1 MTKSEKRDG
10 RRKEKSKSKSV
21 ELADREACCQED
33 DQNRT
38 VKTKKRK
45 PCTET
50 EETPGSG
57 PVVKVKKRPSQ
68 SELAEVKN
76 KKKSKKEQV
85 EEHTEKKQ
93 KKRKKKSC
101 KSEEPPQDAS
111 ASAGEEPKEE
121 DEDAEEALGPEERR
135 ALERKLKK
143 MRKQEE
149 KSRLKA
155 EGQDPEKAEATK
167 PSAGQLALDYLTC
180 WSEKREDWRFQKTRQ
195 TWLLQHMFDREKV
208 PDGSFSALLPYLEG
222 LRGVAR
228 DTTVQKAEALV
239 RQLEG
244 QGAEEQEAHLRAHRA
259 REVIQMLS

>member
-1 MTKSEKRDG
+1 MQGFMVDETLSEHA
-10 RRKEKSKSKSV
+10 KES
-21 ELADREACCQED
+21 
-33 DQNRT
+33 
-38 VKTKKRK
+38 
-45 PCTET
+45 
-50 EETPGSG
+50 
-57 PVVKVKKRPSQ
+57 
-68 SELAEVKN
+68 
-76 KKKSKKEQV
+76 
-85 EEHTEKKQ
+85 
-93 KKRKKKSC
+93 
-101 KSEEPPQDAS
+101 EPPQDAS
-111 ASAGEEPKEE
+111 ASAGEEPEEE

-244 QGAEEQEAHLRAHRA
+244 QGAEEQEAQLRAHRA